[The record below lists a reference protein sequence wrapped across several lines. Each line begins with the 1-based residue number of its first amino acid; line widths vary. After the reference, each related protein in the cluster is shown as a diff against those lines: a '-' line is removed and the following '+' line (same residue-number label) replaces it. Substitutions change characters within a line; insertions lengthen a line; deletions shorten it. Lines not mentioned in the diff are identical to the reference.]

1 MINSEV
7 ILSLCLKAIATIIL
21 PLFSYQ
27 SKTKVKHNKET
38 ATNKEAVL
46 SVIFSYNMTEMTAY

>member
-1 MINSEV
+1 MVNSEV
-7 ILSLCLKAIATIIL
+7 ILSLCLKAIATIR
-21 PLFSYQ
+21 LFSYQ

-46 SVIFSYNMTEMTAY
+46 SVIFSYIMTEMTAY